1 MFSLSSDKPLSKI
14 YKISPSYFFSSEY
27 EKLSNNFATEYVNSN
42 EFAKLKQNERI
53 RLITRFFEE
62 NIVISAMELWK
73 AHQHIFGKAMP
84 MSHAFEPEGKTP
96 RDITR
101 NLHCAE
107 NLLCDINSHS
117 RKQASLIR

>member
-1 MFSLSSDKPLSKI
+1 MDI
-14 YKISPSYFFSSEY
+14 DMTMY
-27 EKLSNNFATEYVNSN
+27 EKMAKDLSNNFATEYVNSN

-53 RLITRFFEE
+53 RVITRFFEE
-62 NIVISAMELWK
+62 NVVLSAMELWK

-84 MSHAFEPEGKTP
+84 VMALDSDGKTP

-107 NLLCDINSHS
+107 NLLCTINSHS
-117 RKQASLIR
+117 RKEASMIR